1 MKITCG
7 EGRVCDLE
15 GGEVTKVGDGV
26 TRRAWIPDGPVAG
39 PPYFELSSRAK
50 RGICFLWDHDR
61 LQEFD
66 RLSPVVCKVVPRG
79 ILPLDQCDAFSAIPA
94 LDFLLAA
101 NGVAHVGKDLEAHQP
116 IDSVPLGKALDFVC
130 LVLLDSPLD
139 VVAQAGVNAA
149 RLTRHDVRVE
159 AEFACHGF
167 LPACSESRSLASLVM
182 TNHEDYMWRRGVSVI

>member
-26 TRRAWIPDGPVAG
+26 TWQSWIPDGPVAG

-66 RLSPVVCKVVPRG
+66 RLSSVVCKVVPRG
-79 ILPLDQCDAFSAIPA
+79 ILPLDQCDAFNVGNAIRREKEIKGW
-94 LDFLLAA
+94 DRT
-101 NGVAHVGKDLEAHQP
+101 KLE
-116 IDSVPLGKALDFVC
+116 I
-130 LVLLDSPLD
+130 
-139 VVAQAGVNAA
+139 
-149 RLTRHDVRVE
+149 
-159 AEFACHGF
+159 
-167 LPACSESRSLASLVM
+167 RS
-182 TNHEDYMWRRGVSVI
+182 